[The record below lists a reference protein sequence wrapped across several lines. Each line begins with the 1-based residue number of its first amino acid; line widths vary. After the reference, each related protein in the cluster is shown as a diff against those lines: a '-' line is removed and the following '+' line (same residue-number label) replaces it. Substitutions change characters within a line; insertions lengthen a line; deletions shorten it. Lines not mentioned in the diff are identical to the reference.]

1 MRIFTW
7 FSLPGAYWLQSK
19 LKLPYQWL
27 VQYICLESWFCGL
40 MLLNCV
46 NKEFHRDLMGF
57 MFPLECFL
65 GGCVFM
71 QLQRASRFT
80 SGDHRCFAFLFFFFL
95 SFFFFFYWALARFP
109 RCHYFRFHLLPASRP
124 QHRHGFFVFFF
135 SFSPNTV
142 VVV

>member
-27 VQYICLESWFCGL
+27 VQYVCLESWFCGL

-95 SFFFFFYWALARFP
+95 SFFLFFLLSSSSVSALSLFPFPPPPSLTPPAQAR
-109 RCHYFRFHLLPASRP
+109 
-124 QHRHGFFVFFF
+124 FFVFFF
-135 SFSPNTV
+135 FHLAPTPSL
-142 VVV
+142 